1 MKFEWDERKRRKN
14 ISRHGFDF
22 QDVTSIF
29 DDPDALTI
37 LDDRFDY
44 GETRFLTFGFLN
56 NVLIS
61 IVHTENDEIIRIISV
76 RKAEKDEEIEYYK
89 QIGN

>member
-1 MKFEWDERKRRKN
+1 MEFEWDEKKRRRN
-14 ISRHGFDF
+14 INRHGFDF
-22 QDVTSIF
+22 QDVTDIF

-56 NVLIS
+56 DVLVS

-76 RKAEKDEEIEYYK
+76 RKGEKDEEIEYYR